1 MSALFN
7 GISEKE
13 KNKLF
18 TLLHTHVYTFEDNI
32 NIIPTIRNTNIIGI
46 VDEGSIE
53 FTKTNYYGDI
63 TLIEV
68 LEKDDI
74 FGTSISS
81 LYNNEVELTTKGKTT
96 VIIIDFKRLMKEENT
111 SKSYYNIFIQNL
123 FTILNDKI
131 KSKNDRIGILTNKTI
146 RNRLLEYFNC
156 NRMAGTN
163 YLYLPFNFTD
173 LAAYLGVDRSAMT
186 RELKYLKE
194 ERLIEIKGKKIT
206 ILY

>member
-53 FTKTNYYGDI
+53 FTKTNYYGDT

-81 LYNNEVELTTKGKTT
+81 LYNNEVELITKGKTT
-96 VIIIDFKRLMKEENT
+96 VIIIDFKRLMKEENI

-123 FTILNDKI
+123 FTILNEKI
-131 KSKNDRIGILTNKTI
+131 KDKNDRISILTNKTI
-146 RNRLLEYFNC
+146 RNRLLEYFNSNHKKRFQSKC
-156 NRMAGTN
+156 SETSDCRQSGLESIA
-163 YLYLPFNFTD
+163 
-173 LAAYLGVDRSAMT
+173 
-186 RELKYLKE
+186 LKA
-194 ERLIEIKGKKIT
+194 
-206 ILY
+206 ILSS